1 MKTNSLN
8 SNIPLIKGIVI
19 CKDSGEYVF
28 DLMIDSDL
36 NPLLLSSYV
45 GALSLFGHDN
55 VGKIDEIIIKSN
67 NIEMLII
74 NNYKLVFITILD
86 KTFAINHDFKNEAE
100 SLLKTFYE
108 TYKED
113 INSVE
118 VGKFEPFKKL
128 LKNKLKEFLETN

>member
-1 MKTNSLN
+1 MKSNDLD
-8 SNIPLIKGIVI
+8 SNITFLKGIVI

-36 NPLLLSSYV
+36 NPLLLSSYT

-67 NIEMLII
+67 NIEMDII
-74 NNYKLVFITILD
+74 SNNKLVLIAILD
-86 KTFAINHDFKNEAE
+86 KKFAAKHNFKQQAE
-100 SLLKTFYE
+100 SLLKTFYD
-108 TYKED
+108 TYKEE

-118 VGKFEPFKKL
+118 IGKFDPFKKIVR
-128 LKNKLKEFLETN
+128 NKIKKFLETL